1 MKNKDII
8 ENLAKLNSSFVNSS
22 DVFLPV
28 KLNFF
33 IQKNKQKL
41 IQCAK
46 EIEDFKMDLGRKYGN
61 YSEET
66 NGYSI
71 KEEYLD
77 LVAKELNDLAEID
90 QDIKIEKVNINA
102 LSDDLKLTFDQM
114 DALMFMIEEKEE

>member
-22 DVFLPV
+22 DVFLPI

-46 EIEDFKMDLGRKYGN
+46 EIEDFKMDLGKKYGKYN
-61 YSEET
+61 EET

-102 LSDDLKLTFDQM
+102 LSDDLKLTFDT
-114 DALMFMIEEKEE
+114 DLEGLILKYTF

>member
-8 ENLAKLNSSFVNSS
+8 ENLAKLNSSFINSS
-22 DVFLPV
+22 DVFLPI

-46 EIEDFKMDLGRKYGN
+46 EIEDFKIDLGKKYGEYN
-61 YSEET
+61 EET

>member
-1 MKNKDII
+1 MKNKDMI
-8 ENLAKLNSSFVNSS
+8 ENLAKLNSSFINSS
-22 DVFLPV
+22 DVFLPI

-46 EIEDFKMDLGRKYGN
+46 EIEDFKMDLGKKYGEYN
-61 YSEET
+61 EET

-77 LVAKELNDLAEID
+77 LVAKELTDLAEID

>member
-8 ENLAKLNSSFVNSS
+8 ENLAKLNSSFINSS
-22 DVFLPV
+22 DVFLPI

-46 EIEDFKMDLGRKYGN
+46 EIEDFKMDLGKKYGEYN
-61 YSEET
+61 EET